1 MNEEITLQEFY
12 RRRERKVGSL
22 KKNGLFLLFTFPF
35 LLAFIIFFIYPLI
48 YGIYIS
54 FTQYKLS
61 YPGQETFV
69 GTRWYQVLFD
79 AGYKIKGQTSTFK
92 YFSSFWRAFGHTLTF
107 ATIMVPIAIIV
118 PLTLAILI
126 NFKPIG
132 YKLFRCLVYLPS
144 IVPLSCA
151 GAIFVMLF
159 NPKDTAGVLATM
171 IPGSFFD
178 TIRWFDQTWFSFEM
192 FDQTINIAYAW
203 IPIFCMC
210 FWGGWGGNFII
221 LSAGLENVPKSL
233 YEASS
238 VDGCSR
244 WKKILHVTIPNIKGQ
259 LVLCLFTTII
269 GYMGLYGQNY
279 VLLGGGPF
287 TASKLNGAPAWGDTS
302 TILYYIQAIVDGSNA
317 QLQESFYGLASAASI
332 VYAIFV
338 GILTGIQQYAT
349 RDRKSGFKISE
360 RYAKWKRVAQQ

>member
-1 MNEEITLQEFY
+1 MQEEITLQEFY
-12 RRRERKVGSL
+12 RRRERKIGSI
-22 KKNGLFLLFTFPF
+22 KKNGMFLLFTLPF
-35 LLAFIIFFIYPLI
+35 LLAFIIFFVYPLI

-79 AGYKIKGQTSTFK
+79 ASYKINGKVPTIR
-92 YFSSFWRAFGHTLTF
+92 YYESFWRAFSHTLVF

-118 PLTLAILI
+118 PLALAILI
-126 NFKPIG
+126 NFKPPG
-132 YKLFRCLVYLPS
+132 FKLFRCLVYLPS

-159 NPKDTAGVLATM
+159 NPIDTAGVLAT
-171 IPGSFFD
+171 IFPGSIFEKVRFFEE
-178 TIRWFDQTWFSFEM
+178 TWFSFEM
-192 FDQTINIAYAW
+192 FNTTINVAYAW

-279 VLLGGGPF
+279 VLLAGGPF
-287 TASKLNGAPAWGDTS
+287 KAGHLNGAPAWGDTS
-302 TILYYIQAIVDGSNA
+302 TILYYIQAIVDGSNPS
-317 QLQESFYGLASAASI
+317 LQENFYGLASAASI
-332 VYAIFV
+332 VYAFFV

-360 RYAKWKRVAQQ
+360 RYSKWKRVAQQ